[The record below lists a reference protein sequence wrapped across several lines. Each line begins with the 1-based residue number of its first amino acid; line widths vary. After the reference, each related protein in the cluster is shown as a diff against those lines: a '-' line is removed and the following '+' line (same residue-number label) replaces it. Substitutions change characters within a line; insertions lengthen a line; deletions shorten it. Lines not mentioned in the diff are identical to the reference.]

1 MARLGVAALAVLV
14 IGGSIVA
21 AGAPARGPALANADE
36 LLNGLPT
43 NVDPATLP
51 AITVGTDVVDFDH
64 ELAGPGM
71 NEVVVTLARNLELE
85 NQALLQRDE
94 EILVAVDHGDRLVEM
109 QERLRT
115 ASTSGTTV
123 LTHYQFDAID
133 VSLLVPFGAQTGLSL
148 GLAGRGTM
156 ITETRDADGG
166 LIERESS
173 PFDLTFAMRRA
184 TGDRWM
190 NVAVLPGDGS

>member
-1 MARLGVAALAVLV
+1 M
-14 IGGSIVA
+14 
-21 AGAPARGPALANADE
+21 
-36 LLNGLPT
+36 
-43 NVDPATLP
+43 DPATLP

-71 NEVVVTLARNLELE
+71 NEVVVTLARNLDLE
-85 NQALLQRDE
+85 NQALVQRDG

-190 NVAVLPGDGS
+190 NVAVLQGDGP